1 MLAYV
6 SQCLSGGVSLDMSW
20 YVATVLDLED
30 WHPALECAVST
41 GLKEQFDDGCAWTE
55 ILRGLMGGLPKP
67 DR

>member
-1 MLAYV
+1 
-6 SQCLSGGVSLDMSW
+6 MSW